1 MDSITVSKL
10 SQKIKLLPDDLLQ
23 EVDKFIDFLNYKSE
37 NADWSEFLTD
47 EQRLLIKK
55 GSDDISQGK
64 TYSHAAAKQII
75 KDHIKSK
82 TS

>member
-10 SQKIKLLPDDLLQ
+10 SQKIKMLPDDLLQ

-37 NADWSEFLTD
+37 NADWSDFLTD
-47 EQRLLIKK
+47 EQKLLIKK
-55 GSDDISQGK
+55 GSNDISNGN
-64 TYSHAAAKQII
+64 TYSHAEAKQKI
-75 KDHIKSK
+75 KEHIKSK